1 LASFAAHSSVL
12 IRIALD
18 PFIIGTLLAFA
29 AMLMFA
35 SNILVTKVASARLD
49 VTAGFVISVGVNL
62 LFAAL
67 VFVVS
72 LGVRDAPF
80 RWNWAG
86 VGWFALAGASATY
99 LGRWFFFGAIARL
112 GAAKASLFH
121 ISSPAF
127 TAIIAWLALDERL
140 GFVTWIGVA
149 ATVVGLFLVSVP
161 PGALRAPARST
172 TTAVPSTAR
181 ARFKTWLASGF
192 AVGIGATFAYSV
204 GNVFR
209 GAAVREWN
217 EPIAGAML
225 GALAA
230 ILLHFVVA
238 SDHAALARRIRAADA
253 SGVRLYAFGGV
264 LTITAQMCMVAGM
277 RYVPVAVVTVIT
289 LCTPLVVIPASYWL
303 LKHRERFGAAT
314 LIGAAV
320 TMGGVLAILVR

>member
-1 LASFAAHSSVL
+1 M
-12 IRIALD
+12 D
-18 PFIIGTLLAFA
+18 PFFIGTLLAFA

-35 SNILVTKVASARLD
+35 SNVLVTKVASARLD
-49 VTAGFVISVGVNL
+49 VGAGFVISVGVNL
-62 LFAAL
+62 LFATL
-67 VFVVS
+67 VFIGE
-72 LGVRDAPF
+72 LAVRDDAF

-86 VGWFALAGASATY
+86 VGWFVLAGACATY
-99 LGRWFFFGAIARL
+99 LGRWFFFGAISRL

-127 TAIIAWLALDERL
+127 TALIAWLALGERL
-140 GFVTWIGVA
+140 GFLTWIGVA

-161 PGALRAPARST
+161 PGAFRTSVHAAPPADGP
-172 TTAVPSTAR
+172 AAR

-192 AVGIGATFAYSV
+192 AIGTGATFAYSV
-204 GNVFR
+204 GNVLR

-230 ILLHFVVA
+230 ILLHFIIA
-238 SDHAALARRIRAADA
+238 SDHAGLARRIRAADR
-253 SGVRLYAFGGV
+253 SSVRLYAFGGV
-264 LTITAQMCMVAGM
+264 LTITAQMCMVAAM
-277 RYVPVAVVTVIT
+277 RYIPVAVATVIT
-289 LCTPLVVIPASYWL
+289 MCTPLVVIPASYWL
-303 LKHRERFGAAT
+303 LRNRERFGVET